1 MLLLL
6 NPPTALAEPLPAFNF
21 DKRDNTIYAPS
32 NVPPAAP
39 VTLIAPAARVAPLLV
54 AFVPPAPRPNP
65 NPNVM
70 TNMARP
76 APIAPAALV
85 SPPAPV
91 VQPANTIPAPVPAAA
106 WTPPANDA
114 LTYTSYA
121 GLLSTMAP
129 AFYPTPLNS
138 AAVPSRAISFLMP
151 QQQHPPPPVS
161 VAHAPTLH
169 TVPTPLMAPTVE
181 TTPNPNKPILFSPE
195 SAPSPTL
202 SASSAVPMEKEKESA
217 AAHTTLSATAAHS
230 SDSTSSSSI
239 DSTSVSKE
247 DTTSLTSTTTSTTT
261 SHDVTVST
269 TTTTRGDTT
278 STRTTVGTD
287 GTTTVL
293 TEYPTSTRRT
303 TTSTSG
309 VEAKWPRMQGGRQD
323 PSVGS
328 VVGYLAGLLIPEARW
343 SMTVAA
349 MIVAMALP
357 GAVALLV

>member
-1 MLLLL
+1 
-6 NPPTALAEPLPAFNF
+6 
-21 DKRDNTIYAPS
+21 
-32 NVPPAAP
+32 
-39 VTLIAPAARVAPLLV
+39 
-54 AFVPPAPRPNP
+54 
-65 NPNVM
+65 
-70 TNMARP
+70 MARP
-76 APIAPAALV
+76 AALV
-85 SPPAPV
+85 PPSAPV
-91 VQPANTIPAPVPAAA
+91 AQLANIIPAPVPATA

-138 AAVPSRAISFLMP
+138 AAVPS
-151 QQQHPPPPVS
+151 PP
-161 VAHAPTLH
+161 
-169 TVPTPLMAPTVE
+169 
-181 TTPNPNKPILFSPE
+181 
-195 SAPSPTL
+195 
-202 SASSAVPMEKEKESA
+202 SAVPMEKEKESA

-239 DSTSVSKE
+239 DSASVSKE
-247 DTTSLTSTTTSTTT
+247 DTTSLSSTTTSTTT
-261 SHDVTVST
+261 SHEVTVST
-269 TTTTRGDTT
+269 TTTTRGDTI

-309 VEAKWPRMQGGRQD
+309 VEAKWSRMQGGRQD

-343 SMTVAA
+343 SMTATA
-349 MIVAMALP
+349 MIVTMALP